1 MPGKNAVPKV
11 SRRRLIQTSALTAG
25 ALVSGTLG
33 VVVPSSPGPTVAS
46 ASQTPRAGSAT
57 ARHPLDP
64 LTADE
69 ITTAIA
75 VLRTSGQ
82 LPADAIFPLV
92 TLREPSKADVLSFR
106 PGDTPQREALVVV
119 LDRPNNATYEA
130 VVDLNA
136 RRLISWQQRPGVQ
149 PPLTQPEY
157 VDIQRVV
164 RADPQWQAA
173 MRQRGITD
181 LDAVQLDPYPAGDLE
196 APVPPG
202 TRLSPVLSYFR
213 GDASNVYARP
223 IEGVMVVVDVNH
235 LRVVEVV
242 DTGSAPLAA
251 PADLDPQS
259 LAPQRAPLPPLQ
271 IVQPQGP
278 GFTVEDNVVRW
289 QNWRFHFAM
298 QPREG
303 LVLYDVAYEAHGH
316 LRPILYRAS
325 LSEMFVPYADP
336 DPTWAWRGAFDVGE
350 YYIGR
355 TSNTLVPGV
364 QAPENA
370 TFFDAV
376 FADDTG
382 QPVELPRAV
391 ALYERDGGILWTHSD
406 DYSHRTDARRARDLV
421 IGFLSTVGNYDYGFN
436 WIFREDGSL
445 EYEAVLSGILLA
457 KGAADPSSHEEYGSP
472 IAQYLVA
479 PNHQHFFN
487 VRLDFD
493 LDGTNN
499 SVVEIDTRPLPGA
512 KNPYGNAF
520 GVTRTTLQTAAAAR
534 RDVDRAQ
541 NRVWEV
547 VSAGALM
554 DQTHGGGYRLI
565 PAASAM
571 PYLAPTTPAR
581 KRAGFVDHQLWV
593 TPYQPDELFAAGDY
607 PSQGKAGEGLPTWS
621 SRDEPIVN
629 TDIVLWYTFGITHHP
644 RPEDWPV
651 MPVARAGFMLMP
663 HGLFPAN
670 PTLDVPPS
678 N

>member
-1 MPGKNAVPKV
+1 MPSIR
-11 SRRRLIQTSALTAG
+11 SRARPARRLLPALL
-25 ALVSGTLG
+25 LVAGTLG
-33 VVVPSSPGPTVAS
+33 VIVPSSPGPTAAT
-46 ASQTPRAGSAT
+46 ASQTPQAGTAT

-64 LTADE
+64 LTGYE

-82 LPADAIFPLV
+82 LPAGAIFPLV
-92 TLREPSKADVLSFR
+92 TLREPSKADVLGFR

-119 LDRPNNATYEA
+119 LDRPNNGTYEA

-136 RRLISWQQRPGVQ
+136 QRLISWQQRPDAQ

-157 VDIQRVV
+157 EDIERVV

-181 LDAVQLDPYPAGDLE
+181 FDAVYLDPFPGGALE

-202 TRLSPVLSYFR
+202 TRLSPVLSYYR

-242 DTGSAPLAA
+242 DSGSAPLAA

-289 QNWRFHFAM
+289 QNWRFRFAM
-298 QPREG
+298 QPTEG
-303 LVLYDVAYEAHGH
+303 LVLYDVAYEAHGR
-316 LRPILYRAS
+316 LRPILYRAG

-336 DPTWAWRGAFDVGE
+336 DPTWAWRGPFDLGE
-350 YYIGR
+350 YYLGR
-355 TSNTLVPGV
+355 TSNTLDPGV

-391 ALYERDGGILWTHSD
+391 ALYERDGGILWTHYD
-406 DYSHRTDARRARDLV
+406 DISHRTYARRARDLV

-457 KGAADPSSHEEYGSP
+457 KGAADPSSHEEYASP

-493 LDGTNN
+493 LDGPNN
-499 SVVEIDTRPLPGA
+499 SVAEIDTRALPPGV
-512 KNPYGNAF
+512 NPYGNAF
-520 GVTRTTLQTAAAAR
+520 GSTRTTLETAAEAR

-547 VSAGALM
+547 VSAAAPM
-554 DQTHGGGYRLI
+554 HQTHGGGYALI
-565 PAASAM
+565 PAASAA
-571 PYLAPTTPAR
+571 PYLAPTMPSR
-581 KRAGFVDHQLWV
+581 QRAAFVDHQLWV
-593 TPYQPDELFAAGDY
+593 TLYQPDELYAAGNY
-607 PSQGKAGEGLPTWS
+607 PNQGQVGEGLLNCS

-629 TDIVLWYTFGITHHP
+629 TDVVLWYTFGITHRP

-651 MPVARAGFMLMP
+651 MPVARTGFMLMP
-663 HGLFPAN
+663 HGLFHAN